1 MSKET
6 IIIVI
11 ISLVA
16 GGIII
21 IVVVVLLWRHKSKR
35 GHNFKNNNKFLFSAT
50 DIEAVQLNL
59 EPNGGAGLARR
70 IKYSNRLSSCQTEKE
85 YFTDLVPVDPEWEVD
100 YDNIEFKGLLGEGAF
115 GRVMMAVVHG
125 LPSNPTEPIVSA
137 VKMLKGLCLVF
148 FIMLLTSFDLSDP
161 SVCRFCTEECRIV
174 LFNNSHQLY
183 II

>member
-21 IVVVVLLWRHKSKR
+21 IVVVLLLWRHKSKR
-35 GHNFKNNNKFLFSAT
+35 GHSFKNNNKFLFSAT

-59 EPNGGAGLARR
+59 EPNTGVGLGRR

-125 LPSNPTEPIVSA
+125 FPSNPTEPIVSA
-137 VKMLKGLCLVF
+137 VKMLKGLCFLILGF
-148 FIMLLTSFDLSDP
+148 LSEI
-161 SVCRFCTEECRIV
+161 C
-174 LFNNSHQLY
+174 